1 MISRGS
7 SHGAEEVFRDSVT
20 TPITANDGALPTSA
34 SDGYDPKGF
43 RKALLVFDDSGAG
56 SYDVTIYRWSETL
69 GKFCVSKPAFSVSG
83 SDIFTID
90 TEGDLPVWLQ
100 FSNVAGGA
108 SVSIII
114 KPYNAN

>member
-1 MISRGS
+1 MIGRGNS
-7 SHGAEEVFRDSVT
+7 DGVEEVFRDSVV
-20 TPITANDGALPTSA
+20 TPIAANDGALPTA
-34 SDGYDPKGF
+34 RTDGYDPKGF
-43 RKALLVFDDSGAG
+43 RKALLILDDSGSGTYAI
-56 SYDVTIYRWSETL
+56 TIHRWSDTL
-69 GKFCVSKPAFSVSG
+69 SKFVPSLPAFSVTG

-100 FSNVAGGA
+100 FSSVAGGA